1 MHNTI
6 TQKNTL
12 INMLTLIKNLSK
24 KLIKDQTDN
33 TLIQLFRYCFVGGA
47 AFLVDF
53 GSLFIFTE
61 YFGIYYLISAAIAF
75 ILGLIANYVLSLSWV
90 FNKRTLNNKKLEF
103 GVFALIGIVGLGLNE
118 LFIYFFTDYL
128 QIYYLISKIL
138 AAIIILF
145 WNFFA
150 RKFTLFR

>member
-1 MHNTI
+1 
-6 TQKNTL
+6 
-12 INMLTLIKNLSK
+12 MLTLIKNLSK